1 VDGRLLVGQ
10 DEEPDL
16 VLADQDLDL
25 VDDLDRVADP
35 IVAPELPLRAEAAGE
50 RAAVGEIRNGDPCL
64 ERNGDV
70 FRPVEDPPVGD
81 DRVDVRDR
89 RGGRGRDN
97 LPVDPGGDP
106 ADRSAITSPTAVL
119 EAANEVEEHRLPF
132 AADHDV
138 DPRCFGEH
146 LGIEEDPVHATER
159 GERLGTFLADDLEHA
174 LGLGDRG
181 GDRGRGDGVGGV
193 GANPL
198 PKRVLV
204 EMIGR
209 RIEEGDLGIARCLRV
224 AREICDPRGLPVAG
238 DLRTTGM
245 VVRINGS
252 SDGRR
257 GSGWKASR
265 FGLVRTREA

>member
-1 VDGRLLVGQ
+1 VDGRFLVGQ
-10 DEEPDL
+10 DEESDR
-16 VLADQDLDL
+16 VLANQGLDL
-25 VDDLDRVADP
+25 VDDLDRIANP
-35 IVAPELPLRAEAAGE
+35 IVPPELPLRAVAAGE

-138 DPRCFGEH
+138 DPRCFGER